1 MDKFDIQLTY
11 SAVDDLDCIPE
22 ARRKKIIASIKKISS
37 NPFATSP
44 NIKKLKGFKPPIY
57 RIRSGDF
64 RVLYSVRD
72 NTIIILRVIERKDLE
87 RVIKKLNLSKS

>member
-22 ARRKKIIASIKKISS
+22 AQRKKIIASIKKISS